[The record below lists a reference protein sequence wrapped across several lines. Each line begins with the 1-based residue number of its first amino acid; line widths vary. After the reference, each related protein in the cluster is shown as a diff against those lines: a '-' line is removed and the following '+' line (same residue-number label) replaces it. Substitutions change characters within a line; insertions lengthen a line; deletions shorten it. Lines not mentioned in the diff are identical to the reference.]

1 MSLNH
6 GGSIPLD
13 GLVLYIDSK
22 NPKCWRGA
30 PTTNVCLMDGQNGV
44 NPWAGDGTGLVVGG
58 NHPDIMFRGK
68 KVVQLKLGSAGNLY
82 LNGGADLLT
91 SLTSTQW
98 TSTVYLRR
106 LDGAPLPSSIGRYA
120 YISGNTNVN
129 TAATPTQV
137 EDGWVKV
144 NYTRTGL
151 TAGYPSL
158 IGCYGIGAGV
168 DLLIANWQMEPLP
181 YESRYVFGTRS
192 NTQSLLDLKSN
203 AITVNSL
210 TCINDE
216 ISFNGTTDYITL
228 PSDVGITDS
237 FTQSAWFKS
246 TGTPAGGYH
255 IIFGGGESELSIPT
269 SGQIR
274 TGVTTSTRYINNFGS
289 GLLDGTWHMVSMV
302 FDRMNL
308 SLYAYIN
315 GIKVGTVITSSAYVP
330 ASHVRT
336 VGQFGSNATYKAN
349 GIIDQ
354 IMIYNRPL
362 SDSEILSLFNSTR
375 GRYGM

>member
-6 GGSIPLD
+6 GGNTNLN

-22 NPKCWRGA
+22 NPKCWKGA
-30 PTTNVCLMDGQNGV
+30 PTTNVCLMDGQNGT
-44 NPWAGDGTGLVVGG
+44 NPWAGDGGGLVVGG
-58 NHPDIMFRGK
+58 VHPDIKFRGK
-68 KVVQLKLGSAGNLY
+68 KVVQLKLGASGNLY
-82 LNGGADLLT
+82 LNGGTDLST
-91 SLTSTQW
+91 ALTSTQW

-106 LDGAPLPSSIGRYA
+106 LDGAPLPTSIGRYA

-137 EDGWVKV
+137 EDGWIKV

-151 TAGYPSL
+151 TAGYPTL
-158 IGCYGIGAGV
+158 VGCYGIGGGL
-168 DLLIANWQMEPLP
+168 DLLIANWQMEPLD

-192 NTQSLLDLKSN
+192 NTQSLLDLKGN
-203 AITVNSL
+203 TITVNSL

-228 PSDVGITDS
+228 PSNVGITDS

-246 TGTPAGGYH
+246 TGTPLGGYH

-269 SGQIR
+269 AGGMR
-274 TGVTTSTRYINNFGS
+274 VGVTTSTRYVTDCGS
-289 GLLDGTWHMVSMV
+289 GLTDGNWHMVSMV

-315 GIKVGTVITSSAYVP
+315 GIKVGTVLTSSAYVP

-336 VGQFGSNATYKAN
+336 VGQYGNNGTYKAN
-349 GIIDQ
+349 GLIDQ
-354 IMIYNRPL
+354 IMIYNRAL
-362 SDSEILSLFNSTR
+362 SDSEILSLFNTSR
-375 GRYGM
+375 GRYGV

>member
-6 GGSIPLD
+6 GGNTNLN

-22 NPKCWRGA
+22 NIKSWKGS

-68 KVVQLKLGSAGNLY
+68 KVVQLKLGSSGNLY

-106 LDGAPLPSSIGRYA
+106 LDGAPLPSSIGRYM
-120 YISGNTNVN
+120 YVSGNTNVN

-144 NYTRTGL
+144 NYTRSGL
-151 TAGYPSL
+151 TAGYASL
-158 IGCYGIGAGV
+158 IGCYGIGGGV

-181 YESRYVFGTRS
+181 YESRYVFDTRS
-192 NTQSLLDLKSN
+192 NTQSLLDLKGN
-203 AITVNSL
+203 TITVNSL

-228 PSDVGITDS
+228 PSNVGITGD
-237 FTQSAWFKS
+237 FTLLSWFKS
-246 TGTPAGGYH
+246 TGTPLGGYH
-255 IIFGGGESELSIPT
+255 IIFGPAGSELSIPVN
-269 SGQIR
+269 GQLR
-274 TGVTTSTRYINNFGS
+274 FGLTTSTRYVNNFGS
-289 GLLDGTWHMVSMV
+289 GLTNGNWNMVGSIY
-302 FDRMNL
+302 RKNE
-308 SLYAYIN
+308 SKLYGYIN
-315 GIKVGTVITSSAYVP
+315 GIKVGEIATDGGSVAI
-330 ASHVRT
+330 SHERT
-336 VGQFGSNATYKAN
+336 IGQYGAGYRTN
-349 GIIDQ
+349 GLIDQ
-354 IMIYNRPL
+354 ASIYNRAL
-362 SDSEILSLFNSTR
+362 LDSEILDIFINTR
-375 GRYGM
+375 GRYDV